1 MFAIQITRSASVI
14 KKANHLNSLERKTA
28 GAEVRDKGSIR

>member
-1 MFAIQITRSASVI
+1 MFAIQITRSAPVI
-14 KKANHLNSLERKTA
+14 KKANYLNIRERITA